1 MHFVHGSLSFED
13 IFHSYRERVL
23 GYVLPIVK
31 SREAAEEITQEI
43 FIKLWLCREMLVQV
57 ENLDAYI
64 YVIARNKSLNHLR
77 KAAYDIRLLNEL
89 KSFIP
94 SEQSN
99 TEERLAIKDYEF
111 LLQNAVNAL
120 SPQRRQVYHLSR
132 VEGLNHDE
140 IAEKMQLS
148 KQTVKNHLVEALKSI
163 RIHLHTTG
171 GAAILLSVYMLS

>member
-1 MHFVHGSLSFED
+1 MHIERNPLSFEEM
-13 IFHSYRERVL
+13 FHSYKERVYS
-23 GYVLPIVK
+23 YVRAIVK
-31 SREAAEEITQEI
+31 SNDSAEEVTQEI
-43 FIKLWLCREMLVQV
+43 MIKLWLCREMIDQV

-94 SEQSN
+94 DEYSN
-99 TEERLAIKDYEF
+99 TEDRMDVKDYE
-111 LLQNAVNAL
+111 LLLKNAVNKL

-132 VEGLNHDE
+132 IDGLNHDE
-140 IAEKMQLS
+140 IAERLQLS

-163 RIHLHTTG
+163 RTHLSMTG
-171 GAAILLSVYMLS
+171 GATLVLTLYMLS